1 MTYSKTPPKIVID
14 ASIAFKTLLPF
25 QQSSL
30 TAQRFGS
37 WMEEGYRMVVPD
49 LWLPEVIS
57 GIRKYV
63 FTGELTIDEGQ
74 AIIED
79 VLNLG
84 IDTIHTDAKI
94 CRSAFQWAGRLGQAR
109 VYDGFYLALSELYEM
124 PLWSA
129 DRRLVNRAKL
139 SGADWVH
146 WSEEPLHQPA

>member
-1 MTYSKTPPKIVID
+1 MPPKIVID

-57 GIRKYV
+57 GI
-63 FTGELTIDEGQ
+63 
-74 AIIED
+74 
-79 VLNLG
+79 
-84 IDTIHTDAKI
+84 
-94 CRSAFQWAGRLGQAR
+94 CRSAYQWAGRLGQAR
-109 VYDGFYLALSELYEM
+109 VYDGFYLALSELYEL